1 MCGFLGKISK
11 EEFTTDKFESANEYN
26 ICRGPDSTRKIQGQF
41 SEIDK
46 FESSSFYCFLFNRLS
61 IIDLSDKAMQPMISE
76 EYKTKIL
83 FNGEIYNHR
92 ELRILLEN
100 KGVKFKTS
108 HSDTEV
114 LLNGFSYFGSSF
126 VKKIQGQF
134 SIVFLDIKKEK
145 LFLIRDRVG
154 QKPLYY
160 SPGKKAVSFS
170 SNLKSLI
177 KIEENKELNDKEL
190 VNYLNFGVVPSPN
203 TLFKNIYKLEPGS
216 IIEVN
221 FSGNEINYTK
231 DSYWKIENYI
241 NNNKF
246 DREEFFDIFLNS
258 VQVRLES
265 DVPIASFASGGLDST
280 SIIKALYDMNN
291 KEINTFSITN
301 YEKKYDESQWSDAVA
316 EKYKTNHTK
325 HELASSIS
333 DEDIFK
339 SIDIFDEPYSDPST
353 VPSYILSK
361 SIAGSYKVAISG
373 DGGDELLG
381 GYERLN
387 KTLLKKNVLKNSF
400 ASLYNFYP
408 SFLGTGNEFLNKSNN
423 VEVSYSS
430 FFEDLK
436 LLKLLN
442 LKPVNRFSEDYMDNL
457 ENPYKELLISDY
469 KFYLYEMMTHK
480 IDRTSMANSL
490 EVRSPFLDHRLIEY
504 IIASENPYYEN
515 SNPKKIIKDYLHED
529 FDDEFLYRKKQGF
542 VFNLE
547 GWVFNN
553 LNIIQDTIN
562 EGTYINSLNKNILKL
577 LSLKKSR
584 INGHRIWKLFFLER
598 YLRNI

>member
-11 EEFTTDKFESANEYN
+11 DAFSTDKFELANEHN
-26 ICRGPDSTRKIQGQF
+26 ICRGPDAMKKMEGQF
-41 SEIDK
+41 SELES
-46 FESSSFYCFLFNRLS
+46 FESTSFYSFIFNRLS
-61 IIDLSDKAMQPMISE
+61 IIDLSDKAMQPMMSKK
-76 EYKTKIL
+76 YKTMIL

-92 ELRILLEN
+92 ELRDLLEK
-100 KGVKFKTS
+100 KGIKFETS

-160 SPGKKAVSFS
+160 SSRKKEVSFS

-177 KIEENKELNDKEL
+177 KIEDKQELNYKEL

-221 FSGNEINYTK
+221 FSGNEIKYKK

-301 YEKKYDESQWSDAVA
+301 LPKSSMSFAVA
-316 EKYKTNHTK
+316 FPVFIKKLVCFFETIAPPI
-325 HELASSIS
+325 LVPLRPASSIS
-333 DEDIFK
+333 FH
-339 SIDIFDEPYSDPST
+339 
-353 VPSYILSK
+353 
-361 SIAGSYKVAISG
+361 A
-373 DGGDELLG
+373 
-381 GYERLN
+381 
-387 KTLLKKNVLKNSF
+387 
-400 ASLYNFYP
+400 
-408 SFLGTGNEFLNKSNN
+408 
-423 VEVSYSS
+423 
-430 FFEDLK
+430 
-436 LLKLLN
+436 
-442 LKPVNRFSEDYMDNL
+442 FSE
-457 ENPYKELLISDY
+457 
-469 KFYLYEMMTHK
+469 
-480 IDRTSMANSL
+480 
-490 EVRSPFLDHRLIEY
+490 
-504 IIASENPYYEN
+504 
-515 SNPKKIIKDYLHED
+515 
-529 FDDEFLYRKKQGF
+529 
-542 VFNLE
+542 
-547 GWVFNN
+547 
-553 LNIIQDTIN
+553 
-562 EGTYINSLNKNILKL
+562 
-577 LSLKKSR
+577 
-584 INGHRIWKLFFLER
+584 
-598 YLRNI
+598 